1 MSWCLLLLCL
11 HAEAHAN
18 NKRPLTV
25 ADAIETARILSNP
38 DAVRPENPDGA
49 VSISPDGSRYVARL
63 IRGDIKKNGV
73 WAELITGRLDS
84 LAGAARYETVAR
96 LFTSGLGT
104 GDSNFGPFQD
114 TEPYAARIRWLDND
128 RVTFLWS
135 NESGARQLVLVRLSA
150 RQVEFLTD
158 HPTSLV
164 GFDINGS
171 GRVLYNAQARTHN
184 GTAEMLRDGFVVP
197 QSTDAASL
205 FRGDL
210 GTNGFDRAFNTE
222 WFFLEEGAAEP
233 RKFTIAGRDIDPD
246 YRHGISFSPNGEW
259 AVIDAAP
266 TQVPTSWDAYTN
278 PDVRAWVADARRDPG
293 LSTARTLHQLYVV
306 DVKHETSRPLWGA
319 MTLSA
324 ATSTEWSAD
333 GLSLLLAP
341 THLPVEG
348 ADARGLAGR
357 AVAVVDVASGRY
369 EQLPIDLPAIQP
381 PVGLR
386 WLGADEVEVTT
397 RGRAGTKR
405 SRFQRLNTQWQAVPA
420 SEAREEI
427 SMPLRIEVRES
438 ITTPPK
444 VIAVEVV
451 SGKERLLVDPNPE
464 LLSRYSLGR
473 VERVEGK
480 LESGEQWEGLLFYPL
495 SYRPGHRYPMVI
507 QSQYGAIG
515 SKFTLYGA
523 GTTGPAATPPYAGQL
538 LANREIAVLHLN
550 VRIGQKFNTTA
561 EAETR
566 RIAFERT
573 AEHFIAKGLVD
584 PQKVGLLGFS
594 RNGYYVEY
602 TLTHSSFPF
611 AAAIAA
617 DNWDPSYFQ
626 QILSGDTS
634 AAMVN
639 GAEPFD
645 EGLDLWLKNAPGFNV
660 HRVHTPLRMVEQSL
674 GLFGV
679 LAKWEI
685 FSRLRYLKKPVEFY
699 VAPDTAHGAHTTQNP
714 RQIMAIQQGTI
725 DWFDFWLNGREDAS
739 PQKAQQY
746 EQWRELRKLH
756 EADLK

>member
-1 MSWCLLLLCL
+1 
-11 HAEAHAN
+11 
-18 NKRPLTV
+18 
-25 ADAIETARILSNP
+25 
-38 DAVRPENPDGA
+38 
-49 VSISPDGSRYVARL
+49 
-63 IRGDIKKNGV
+63 
-73 WAELITGRLDS
+73 
-84 LAGAARYETVAR
+84 
-96 LFTSGLGT
+96 
-104 GDSNFGPFQD
+104 
-114 TEPYAARIRWLDND
+114 
-128 RVTFLWS
+128 
-135 NESGARQLVLVRLSA
+135 
-150 RQVEFLTD
+150 
-158 HPTSLV
+158 
-164 GFDINGS
+164 
-171 GRVLYNAQARTHN
+171 
-184 GTAEMLRDGFVVP
+184 
-197 QSTDAASL
+197 
-205 FRGDL
+205 
-210 GTNGFDRAFNTE
+210 
-222 WFFLEEGAAEP
+222 
-233 RKFTIAGRDIDPD
+233 
-246 YRHGISFSPNGEW
+246 
-259 AVIDAAP
+259 
-266 TQVPTSWDAYTN
+266 
-278 PDVRAWVADARRDPG
+278 
-293 LSTARTLHQLYVV
+293 
-306 DVKHETSRPLWGA
+306 
-319 MTLSA
+319 
-324 ATSTEWSAD
+324 
-333 GLSLLLAP
+333 
-341 THLPVEG
+341 
-348 ADARGLAGR
+348 
-357 AVAVVDVASGRY
+357 
-369 EQLPIDLPAIQP
+369 
-381 PVGLR
+381 
-386 WLGADEVEVTT
+386 
-397 RGRAGTKR
+397 
-405 SRFQRLNTQWQAVPA
+405 
-420 SEAREEI
+420 
-427 SMPLRIEVRES
+427 MPLRIEVRES